1 MISRGGLAH
10 NKSIPYLFL
19 FLDGAR
25 GSGQQVTRMVR
36 GVCVGATACGEGNK
50 DGLFRGKCETALR
63 LVLLEGANVMWP
75 VWQCLYYRCVGFL
88 LRIISTD
95 CM

>member
-25 GSGQQVTRMVR
+25 GPGQQVTRIVC
-36 GVCVGATACGEGNK
+36 GVGVSATAGGDGSE

-63 LVLLEGANVMWP
+63 LVLME
-75 VWQCLYYRCVGFL
+75 
-88 LRIISTD
+88 
-95 CM
+95 